1 MTTKEKAAGVRS
13 RAASILHCKLN
24 SIRNALW
31 LLEYS
36 LEEARQRYAV
46 RQQLFRQA
54 AVCLIIGALQLIGVL
69 YG

>member
-13 RAASILHCKLN
+13 RAALILRSKLN
-24 SIRNALW
+24 IIRNSLW
-31 LLEYS
+31 VLEYA
-36 LEEARQRYAV
+36 LEDARQRYSV

-69 YG
+69 HG

>member
-36 LEEARQRYAV
+36 LEEARQRHAG
-46 RQQLFRQA
+46 RRQLFRQA
-54 AVCLIIGALQLIGVL
+54 AICIALALLRFVGVR
-69 YG
+69 YA